1 MDGGAAADAEI
12 KAEGGAA
19 AAAAAAAS
27 YSREY
32 KYGSTV
38 LYSLTLF
45 TTGLCLGG
53 RGAALLGL
61 AKQTGIIEVL
71 DGSSSGEEIDLSSLT
86 MVGWAMTAYAGGFM
100 VCSVVS
106 GYLLDSIASWHRL
119 LSFSGLVTAVAVALI
134 TVIDSPE
141 QLVASFCLL
150 GGALAF
156 PVVSSSSAA
165 PAWVWGAQ
173 CGPSVHAIN
182 ASFGVGM
189 GMAPFLVS
197 LNLNHNDSF
206 HLAFRYV

>member
-1 MDGGAAADAEI
+1 MAFNEMDGDAE
-12 KAEGGAA
+12 
-19 AAAAAAAS
+19 S
-27 YSREY
+27 YSRSY
-32 KYGSTV
+32 MYGTTA

-45 TTGLCLGG
+45 ITGLCLGG

-71 DGSSSGEEIDLSSLT
+71 EEASSSQDVDLSSLT
-86 MVGWAMTAYAGGFM
+86 MVGWAMTAYAAGFM
-100 VCSVVS
+100 FFSVVS
-106 GYLLDSIASWHRL
+106 GYLLDCVTSWHRL
-119 LSFSGLVTAVAVALI
+119 LSATGLITAAAVAIL
-134 TVIDSPE
+134 TVVNSPG
-141 QLVASFCLL
+141 QLVAAFCLL
-150 GGALAF
+150 GSALAF

-165 PAWVWGAQ
+165 PTWVWGAQ

-206 HLAFRYV
+206 HIAFWSARTFHRTFTDGHA